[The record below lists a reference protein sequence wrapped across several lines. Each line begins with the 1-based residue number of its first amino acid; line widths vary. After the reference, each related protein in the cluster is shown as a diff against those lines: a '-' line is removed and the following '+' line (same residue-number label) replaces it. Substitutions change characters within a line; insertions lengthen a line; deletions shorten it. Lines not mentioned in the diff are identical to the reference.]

1 MKYLLTLMF
10 FAMSFTASALTLLPA
25 NKGITLA
32 MTEQNDQL
40 LVLLV
45 VKNHGDNI
53 DAINLSEKF
62 ALTGDVVAVY
72 QKLGYEKIQSIALNN
87 RQKTQSYP
95 IANLL
100 SPAGNHP
107 AHIAAGLNYHKHADE
122 VEAKQKPFLFAK
134 STTPTRS
141 EAIKVYKH
149 ELLDYEVELCAR
161 PLTKITD
168 TTDILATEFALF
180 LCGDFT
186 DRALLMRGINLDNIQ
201 SGQGFEQA
209 KSKTG
214 YFPTGP
220 FMIISKDWRTL
231 VNDIELT
238 TKLNGQIKQRA
249 MASEMVWP
257 IDKIAKNTLLQS
269 NQVNASTSQHSP
281 LLTNKELNS
290 DMSILTGTPEGIMFS
305 PPDTRFKIATA
316 MKYVFSGSFTS
327 TELKKYV
334 IEQYIAEQLK
344 HKRLLQ
350 PSDQLTLSAT
360 YLGSIELTISEPE

>member
-1 MKYLLTLMF
+1 MKYLLTLIF
-10 FAMSFTASALTLLPA
+10 FAMSCTSNALTLLPA

-40 LVLLV
+40 LVLIV
-45 VKNHGDNI
+45 TKDNGDKI

-62 ALTGDVVAVY
+62 SLTGDAIEVY
-72 QKLGYEKIQSIALNN
+72 HMLGYEKIQSVALNSQ
-87 RQKTQSYP
+87 QKTQSYLK
-95 IANLL
+95 ANLL
-100 SPAGNHP
+100 SPAGNHTT
-107 AHIAAGLNYHKHADE
+107 HIAAGLNYNKHADE
-122 VEAKQKPFLFAK
+122 VDAKQKPFLFAK

-141 EAIKVYKH
+141 EDIKIYKH

-161 PLTKITD
+161 PLTKVSD
-168 TTDILATEFALF
+168 TREILATEFALF

-186 DRALLMRGINLDNIQ
+186 DRALLMRGINLNNIQ

-209 KSKTG
+209 KSKAG

-220 FMIISKDWRTL
+220 FMIISKEWRTL
-231 VNDIELT
+231 INDIELT
-238 TKLNGQIKQRA
+238 TYLNGQIKQRA
-249 MASEMVWP
+249 MASEMVWS

-269 NQVNASTSQHSP
+269 NQLSTSTRPQSP
-281 LLTNKELNS
+281 LLANNELTPNI
-290 DMSILTGTPEGIMFS
+290 SILTGTPEGIMFS
-305 PPDTRFKIATA
+305 PPDTSFKIATA

-334 IEQYIAEQLK
+334 IEQYIAEQLN

-360 YLGSIELTISEPE
+360 YLGSIQLTISESK